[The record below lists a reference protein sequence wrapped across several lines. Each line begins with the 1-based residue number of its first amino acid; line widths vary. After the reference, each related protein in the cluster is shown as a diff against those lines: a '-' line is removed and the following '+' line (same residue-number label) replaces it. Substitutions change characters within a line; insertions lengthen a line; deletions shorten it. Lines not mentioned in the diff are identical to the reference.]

1 MKHFSRSNTRGKR
14 ARKTREANA
23 RWKCY
28 QLIPSKES
36 PLKSPVVSPIG
47 SSVHQPVLPVMESL
61 FDQFVTMILF
71 AHALETQPQYSVK
84 INEKKEENATKEKWK
99 KENIQQQEPISRNM
113 QLKYIPVTAFSW
125 NDLFLGRIHFEWD
138 SRGSAITSHKTI
150 IDVTASLDR
159 NCLSLTKEKVY

>member
-14 ARKTREANA
+14 AGQTRAENVTKWSRQRNHLWSPPLYLRSARLFINRFCQWWKACLTSLWRWYSLHMLWKRSRSILSKSMRK
-23 RWKCY
+23 
-28 QLIPSKES
+28 I
-36 PLKSPVVSPIG
+36 
-47 SSVHQPVLPVMESL
+47 
-61 FDQFVTMILF
+61 
-71 AHALETQPQYSVK
+71 
-84 INEKKEENATKEKWK
+84 EENATKEKWK

-113 QLKYIPVTAFSW
+113 QLKYIPVTAFPW

-138 SRGSAITSHKTI
+138 SRGSAITSHKTL